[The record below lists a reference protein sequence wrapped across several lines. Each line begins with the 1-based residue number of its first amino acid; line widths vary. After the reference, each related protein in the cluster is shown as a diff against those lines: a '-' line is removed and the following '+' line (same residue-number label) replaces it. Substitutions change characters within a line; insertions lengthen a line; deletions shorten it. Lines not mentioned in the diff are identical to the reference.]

1 MIVKMYADIVLLEL
15 RALTEADAVA
25 WGCVM
30 VPSIYRARVAAEIES
45 RKAV

>member
-1 MIVKMYADIVLLEL
+1 MIVKMYADLVLLEL

-30 VPSIYRARVAAEIES
+30 VPLVYRARVAEEIEK
-45 RKAV
+45 RKAA